1 MKKIFS
7 LLGLFVLVSCTSQ
20 KGDTLV
26 VGIDAEFPPFGFLIG
41 DIVTGLDLDLIKA
54 IGKEMGRPVKIGNLL
69 WEESLS
75 ALQNK
80 EIDVIIAG
88 MTVTEE
94 RKTMFNFSDTYY
106 ISQSQM
112 LLVQKDN
119 TDITSMDSLVGK
131 KVGAMLGFTGDTL
144 VSSIEGVTVERYSTA
159 YQAITSLTKGKIDA
173 VILDYEPA
181 QKYAQQTPTVKLIS
195 GNNAP
200 EEYAIAL
207 RKEDTQLLAEIN
219 KALATVKEK
228 GIYDK
233 IYTRY
238 FPKDK

>member
-1 MKKIFS
+1 MKKILC
-7 LLGLFVLVSCTSQ
+7 LLGLFALVSCTSE
-20 KGDTLV
+20 KGEVLVIGTDT
-26 VGIDAEFPPFGFLIG
+26 EFPPFGFLIG
-41 DIVTGLDLDLIKA
+41 DIPTGLDIDLIKA

-69 WEESLS
+69 WKESLP

-94 RKTMFNFSDTYY
+94 RKAVVNFSDTYY